1 VSELADEVERLD
13 VFVNPDQG
21 THISCL
27 QLVELKTLEDKLRSV
42 LAKRAQRDVASLA
55 EDWARLLTMALGEGH
70 SQLAETDERSRQATT
85 EQASALEALTT
96 RRLSVLVGRAG
107 TGKTTVLGALLKSDR
122 LAKDGILFL
131 APTGKARVR
140 LGQKT
145 GATAMTVAQFLYQL
159 GRYDGVRQRPLVT
172 GTDLYRKERTVVIDE
187 CSMLT
192 LEDLAAVLF
201 ALDMAHVE
209 RLILVGDPNQLP
221 PIGVGRPFAD
231 LVEYL
236 DEARASGDHV
246 AGALARLTTEL
257 RTTAGAP
264 SDALRLASWYTREL
278 QPIDADRVL
287 SDLELGGSFNDLQ
300 LEFWETP
307 DGLRSKLSELFVT
320 SFRMA
325 DSDDLESFNINA
337 LGLTKEGWVP
347 YDDHDGAERFQILS
361 PVRGHPHGVH
371 DVNRWV

>member
-1 VSELADEVERLD
+1 MGRRACVELADEVERLD

-55 EDWARLLTMALGEGH
+55 EDWARLLTLALGEGH

-96 RRLSVLVGRAG
+96 RRLSVLVGQR
-107 TGKTTVLGALLKSDR
+107 R
-122 LAKDGILFL
+122 DGQDDSPRRSIEVRPPRQGRHSLSCS
-131 APTGKARVR
+131 TGKARVR

-145 GATAMTVAQFLYQL
+145 AATAMTVAQFLYQL
-159 GRYDGVRQRPLVT
+159 GRYDGVRQRPSRHRE
-172 GTDLYRKERTVVIDE
+172 DLYRKERTVVIDE

-221 PIGVGRPFAD
+221 PSESVGPLLIFSSISMR
-231 LVEYL
+231 L
-236 DEARASGDHV
+236 G
-246 AGALARLTTEL
+246 LAAIMWR
-257 RTTAGAP
+257 AP
-264 SDALRLASWYTREL
+264 S
-278 QPIDADRVL
+278 
-287 SDLELGGSFNDLQ
+287 
-300 LEFWETP
+300 P
-307 DGLRSKLSELFVT
+307 D
-320 SFRMA
+320 
-325 DSDDLESFNINA
+325 
-337 LGLTKEGWVP
+337 
-347 YDDHDGAERFQILS
+347 
-361 PVRGHPHGVH
+361 
-371 DVNRWV
+371 